1 MDVSESVIDPALLEA
16 SENDRRGPTTDGAI
30 PSSFTSTSLNP
41 PRPPSALRTRTFTK
55 EDIQSWAASNY
66 APRRDANESRA
77 EYERRLTLV
86 TRKTPLAEACNKL
99 SVNAPKSA
107 TLERLRSELAKYWFT
122 QARSRP
128 NATSQSNAPSLPSR
142 QHPGDV
148 LNFYPPAEP
157 LQFAP
162 PPGILPTVSS
172 TARGEF
178 RGAVPLFHL
187 APSTTRS
194 TRDPTGDTS
203 SALRT
208 EARTQRRRRSSRPSR
223 PSTSVPNVPTAGPS
237 RSGTPP
243 SSSPSPVRRPSRVR
257 APRGT
262 SSSEDEEEEEE
273 VDSDADDLI
282 KQYGVEGAN
291 AEEILGYDDEDDED
305 GSDDDDEGAST
316 SDEEAAHAAFKQTT
330 RVQAV
335 RRAEGNRRIGGIRTQ
350 KAVVKDFN
358 EWQSMARK
366 QGDIKDTIIDEH
378 AILLYIQYSAERE
391 KKTRRGAPIPG
402 SRLGASQLKK
412 LFFGV
417 LRIRKTQDAADPGL
431 AQRRPAATFIVWE
444 ALKNRMDEALQRVRN
459 GLDESEDAPDI
470 RANTFLAEVTD
481 EQLQKI
487 GYGFLSHRQLRLAIF
502 GHLAWSAQ
510 HASGNRGDDFR
521 ALKLAELQPYIMMH
535 PDLRTSILAVLGLQG
550 EEKAGPRGM
559 RTVINPSYSAFVA
572 NKNPEV
578 CPLGAFAF
586 YHHYIHDVMDV
597 TSKLKINWSV
607 NKSWRQIRVLH
618 GPKSPNTPYN
628 EQNLYNL
635 YCKAFVSAGFTSR
648 MKAHLPRHILGYK
661 QEKMGVDKTDT
672 AKLGWTR
679 GATYFDTYAPALPKK
694 AILGAA
700 GFKVDETYDP
710 VWTRVHVPPKF
721 LELICPKAESIRDEI
736 ADRANLSGA
745 FNYWQM
751 VIDLRPYAFQSGA
764 AIFQKCPKSALFRLP
779 AFCDTD
785 VRNWMKSTFPSE
797 LALLQAKEGNPV
809 DLLLVQNAVLRKALE
824 DLYRIANI
832 GDAKLTKLTQLLE
845 RRTAVLSP
853 AQGFSTA
860 SYHQNTLA
868 FSSSPSTPPR
878 STPSA
883 PIFVHFDEQREETGT
898 YESSDANGTPSI
910 RAFANESPKSPAEPR
925 TPTQVDLV
933 LPPLEAFYKPGG
945 PRGIVPPLFGQKS
958 ARWPDVFAFIM
969 QPKFC
974 WAVWGPK
981 TVDRYFDVQEIW
993 SSWIDGEAVRDA
1005 AGIQTGK
1012 KPPIKLVEQY
1022 LQNKWRTPEDKKDR
1036 GTVAQHWGRY
1046 REIPEWIERESG
1058 RRTVSPSVVVAELEA
1073 MRVVGDQTKG
1083 MNWLRQ
1089 EIATLRKQAAEKQAA
1104 GAGQEI
1110 QSVAATSA
1118 SSTPSLPAS
1127 ELIQCPSALERA
1139 FEEDAPGEAEA
1150 ELAQLNADGRIDGI
1164 ITEDSDA
1171 FVFGARLVIRTLG
1184 PSVEHNSIVYSADC
1198 IENTDGVCLDRAGL
1212 LLCVLLLGGDYDAG
1226 VPGVGPTTA
1235 HVLALLGFGR
1245 DLVNILDS
1253 FTGAQ
1258 LDRQLIGWRNT
1269 VREELCTNSRGR
1281 LGQRQPKLAEKILD
1295 TFPSLEVANLY
1306 MNPLTSASP
1315 QYIGPMPSFNSWTP
1329 REPNIFDLSGLCSS
1343 LFGWNGEH
1351 LLKKFNSN
1359 LWPGVVFRMFSS
1371 RFVLHNARMKLIAS
1385 PVTRA
1390 VVLKVMKASGN
1401 NRASMDLAELNL
1413 HRVRVSTEK
1422 FISLA
1427 QLNDSPAIPDREI
1440 KLVTIPQVILS
1451 VAMRDTS
1458 LEETDLTEMPSDVE
1472 VDSDS
1477 SSGSE
1482 AEMLEN
1488 SHGDSEREVNDDY
1501 GKEADEV
1508 MEIVDSDEEAL
1519 LDAHGKL
1526 SAKGGVIDLTEDI

>member
-30 PSSFTSTSLNP
+30 PSSFTSTSLNS

-243 SSSPSPVRRPSRVR
+243 SSSPPPVRRPSRVR

-330 RVQAV
+330 RVQA
-335 RRAEGNRRIGGIRTQ
+335 
-350 KAVVKDFN
+350 
-358 EWQSMARK
+358 
-366 QGDIKDTIIDEH
+366 
-378 AILLYIQYSAERE
+378 
-391 KKTRRGAPIPG
+391 
-402 SRLGASQLKK
+402 
-412 LFFGV
+412 
-417 LRIRKTQDAADPGL
+417 
-431 AQRRPAATFIVWE
+431 
-444 ALKNRMDEALQRVRN
+444 
-459 GLDESEDAPDI
+459 
-470 RANTFLAEVTD
+470 
-481 EQLQKI
+481 
-487 GYGFLSHRQLRLAIF
+487 
-502 GHLAWSAQ
+502 
-510 HASGNRGDDFR
+510 
-521 ALKLAELQPYIMMH
+521 
-535 PDLRTSILAVLGLQG
+535 
-550 EEKAGPRGM
+550 
-559 RTVINPSYSAFVA
+559 
-572 NKNPEV
+572 
-578 CPLGAFAF
+578 
-586 YHHYIHDVMDV
+586 
-597 TSKLKINWSV
+597 
-607 NKSWRQIRVLH
+607 
-618 GPKSPNTPYN
+618 
-628 EQNLYNL
+628 
-635 YCKAFVSAGFTSR
+635 
-648 MKAHLPRHILGYK
+648 
-661 QEKMGVDKTDT
+661 
-672 AKLGWTR
+672 
-679 GATYFDTYAPALPKK
+679 
-694 AILGAA
+694 
-700 GFKVDETYDP
+700 
-710 VWTRVHVPPKF
+710 
-721 LELICPKAESIRDEI
+721 
-736 ADRANLSGA
+736 
-745 FNYWQM
+745 
-751 VIDLRPYAFQSGA
+751 
-764 AIFQKCPKSALFRLP
+764 
-779 AFCDTD
+779 
-785 VRNWMKSTFPSE
+785 
-797 LALLQAKEGNPV
+797 
-809 DLLLVQNAVLRKALE
+809 
-824 DLYRIANI
+824 
-832 GDAKLTKLTQLLE
+832 
-845 RRTAVLSP
+845 
-853 AQGFSTA
+853 
-860 SYHQNTLA
+860 
-868 FSSSPSTPPR
+868 
-878 STPSA
+878 
-883 PIFVHFDEQREETGT
+883 
-898 YESSDANGTPSI
+898 
-910 RAFANESPKSPAEPR
+910 
-925 TPTQVDLV
+925 
-933 LPPLEAFYKPGG
+933 
-945 PRGIVPPLFGQKS
+945 
-958 ARWPDVFAFIM
+958 
-969 QPKFC
+969 
-974 WAVWGPK
+974 
-981 TVDRYFDVQEIW
+981 
-993 SSWIDGEAVRDA
+993 
-1005 AGIQTGK
+1005 
-1012 KPPIKLVEQY
+1012 
-1022 LQNKWRTPEDKKDR
+1022 
-1036 GTVAQHWGRY
+1036 
-1046 REIPEWIERESG
+1046 
-1058 RRTVSPSVVVAELEA
+1058 
-1073 MRVVGDQTKG
+1073 
-1083 MNWLRQ
+1083 
-1089 EIATLRKQAAEKQAA
+1089 
-1104 GAGQEI
+1104 
-1110 QSVAATSA
+1110 
-1118 SSTPSLPAS
+1118 
-1127 ELIQCPSALERA
+1127 
-1139 FEEDAPGEAEA
+1139 APGEAEA